1 MRYSVK
7 KVFLKMRYSVK
18 KVFLKMRCSVKK
30 GVLKNEVFCKK
41 GVLKNEVFCKKGVLK
56 AANLTLTTLLKKRL
70 WHRCFPVKF
79 VKFSRIY
86 FLLNASGGCFWNYL
100 FSTFFSFE
108 ILKSHS
114 YLLKMFFVYFNES
127 LLKLMRNAFYFI
139 SKTLSVLEKFTFS
152 STDFLVM

>member
-1 MRYSVK
+1 MFLKMRCSVK
-7 KVFLKMRYSVK
+7 KVFLKMRYSV
-18 KVFLKMRCSVKK
+18 
-30 GVLKNEVFCKK
+30 
-41 GVLKNEVFCKKGVLK
+41 KKGVLK

>member
-1 MRYSVK
+1 MRCSVE
-7 KVFLKMRYSVK
+7 
-18 KVFLKMRCSVKK
+18 KVFLKMRCSV
-30 GVLKNEVFCKK
+30 KK

-108 ILKSHS
+108 ILKVALPPSKKCFLFTS
-114 YLLKMFFVYFNES
+114 MKASWNWWEML
-127 LLKLMRNAFYFI
+127 FI
-139 SKTLSVLEKFTFS
+139 SFQKLFPFLKNLHFRRLTFWSCRKTAR
-152 STDFLVM
+152 